1 MPLIRYFVFV
11 GGALLTLLFIANV
24 YLPSA
29 SNETRNENHRVEI
42 DVKSDKKWPEK
53 VVYDTT
59 LPTLT
64 PPPSEDLTYVPTAVQ
79 PAGATIASSGNAM
92 AQMFPAP
99 SAERRKIRTPAAR
112 KLRMS
117 RKSYRPMLAERRPP
131 MDGFFSGW

>member
-1 MPLIRYFVFV
+1 MIRYFLFV

-59 LPTLT
+59 LPTLP
-64 PPPSEDLTYVPTAVQ
+64 PPPSEDLTDVPTAVQ
-79 PAGATIASSGNAM
+79 PSDATIASSGNAM
-92 AQMFPAP
+92 AQIIPAP
-99 SAERRKIRTPAAR
+99 FIEKRKISAPAAR

-117 RKSYRPMLAERRPP
+117 RKSYRPILAERRPP
-131 MDGFFSGW
+131 MDDFFSGW